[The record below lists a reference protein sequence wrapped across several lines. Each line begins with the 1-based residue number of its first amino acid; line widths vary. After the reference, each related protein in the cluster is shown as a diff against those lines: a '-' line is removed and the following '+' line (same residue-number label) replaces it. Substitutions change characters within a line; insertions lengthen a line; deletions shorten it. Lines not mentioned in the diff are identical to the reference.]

1 MMVDFSSTSS
11 KDDDA
16 AALDVPPDDDL
27 MLCSC
32 LLLLPRLPLVV
43 DEVTLDDPSLR
54 LLLPR
59 RRALTRTLLLLSP
72 VRLLDMVS

>member
-1 MMVDFSSTSS
+1 MPMMVDFSSTSS

-27 MLCSC
+27 LLCSC
-32 LLLLPRLPLVV
+32 LLLLLLRLPLVV

-59 RRALTRTLLLLSP
+59 RRALTRT
-72 VRLLDMVS
+72 